1 VASEWRRVDASWVLS
16 TGARADASCARR
28 ICHGAGLWGAGART
42 VEEEEEVVVV
52 EWEVPIAEESAS
64 GYSARMR
71 TWI

>member
-1 VASEWRRVDASWVLS
+1 VVALQVVERLDEEEEEKE
-16 TGARADASCARR
+16 
-28 ICHGAGLWGAGART
+28 
-42 VEEEEEVVVV
+42 EEEEEVVVV